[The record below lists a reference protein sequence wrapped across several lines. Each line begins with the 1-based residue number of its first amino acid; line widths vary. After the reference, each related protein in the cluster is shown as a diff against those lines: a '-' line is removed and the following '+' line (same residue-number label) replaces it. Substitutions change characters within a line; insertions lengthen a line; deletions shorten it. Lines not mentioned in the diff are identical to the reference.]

1 MILNAAERAWAAL
14 LQARARRYADG
25 RWKSER
31 LTRPTISVGNLTLGG
46 AGKTPVVALLASKL
60 SELGM
65 RPAVLSR
72 GYGRRGTAPVVVSR
86 GSGPLVGPDEAG
98 DEPVELAG
106 LLPGVPIVV
115 ARQRAEAARLAADLG
130 AGVFVLDDGFQHLAV
145 QRDLDLLLLDA
156 KDPFGGGH
164 FPPRGRLRE
173 GLAAL
178 SRADAILF
186 TRADEPPDPSA
197 LATVSRWSPGAP
209 VFHAR
214 IRPAGLFDETGEPVS
229 PSSAV
234 GVCGV
239 ARPKTF
245 LDALGQAGI
254 AVSELLVF
262 RDHQR
267 YGDGE
272 LAQISRVAR
281 RAGAGW
287 VVTTGKDAV
296 KLRGRTDRPL
306 AVLRLKVEI
315 VELEFWTLVTSR
327 VGAPAAKAAPGD
339 SARGR

>member
-1 MILNAAERAWAAL
+1 MILDAAERAWAAL

-31 LTRPTISVGNLTLGG
+31 LPKPTISVGNLTLGG
-46 AGKTPVVALLASKL
+46 TGKTPVVALLASKL
-60 SELGM
+60 SELGL

-86 GSGPLVGPDEAG
+86 GFGPLVGPEGGG
-98 DEPVELAG
+98 DEPVELAA

-115 ARQRAEAARLAADLG
+115 ARRRAEAARLAADLG

-164 FPPRGRLRE
+164 LPPRGRLRE

-186 TRADEPPDPSA
+186 TRAEEPPDPAA

-209 VFHAR
+209 IYHAK
-214 IRPAGLFDETGEPVS
+214 IRPAGLIDETGKPVRV
-229 PSSAV
+229 SSAV
-234 GVCGV
+234 AVCGV
-239 ARPKTF
+239 ARPNTF
-245 LDALGQAGI
+245 LATLAQAGI
-254 AVSELLVF
+254 AVTELLVF

-267 YGDGE
+267 YADRE
-272 LAQISRVAR
+272 LAQISRAAR
-281 RAGAGW
+281 RGQAGW
-287 VVTTGKDAV
+287 IVTTGKDAV
-296 KLRGRTDRPL
+296 KLRGRMDRPL
-306 AVLRLKVEI
+306 AVLRLEVDIAEP
-315 VELEFWTLVTSR
+315 EFWTLVLSR
-327 VGAPAAKAAPGD
+327 LGAPAASAAPGD